1 MRISPY
7 ELHVN
12 DPEFY
17 HDIYASSGRIRD
29 KSAWQIKSGDS
40 AQAMG
45 FTVSHELHRQRRQAV
60 DPFFSTQSVA
70 KLEHV
75 IQRNVD
81 KLCDRMQEYKRAQKP
96 INLTEAFLAL
106 TMDIIESYSFGTSSN
121 LLDLPEFSTEW
132 KNTITGIMSK
142 TALLNHCGWI
152 PKIIH
157 LFPEKMIENAEP
169 SLAMMNGLK
178 RVSQTARCNL
188 GNVPKTYTAHRKT
201 GPASCGAP
209 WACEQTTTTNH
220 I

>member
-12 DPEFY
+12 DPHFY
-17 HDIYASSGRIRD
+17 DEIYASSGRVRD
-29 KSAWQIKSGDS
+29 KSAWQVKSGDS

-45 FTVSHELHRQRRQAV
+45 FTVSHELHRRRRQAV
-60 DPFFSTQSVA
+60 DRFFSTQSVA

-75 IQRNVD
+75 IQGNID
-81 KLCDRMQEYKRAQKP
+81 KLCSRIEEYKQAQKP

-132 KNTITGIMSK
+132 RNTITGIMSK

-152 PKIIH
+152 PTIVH
-157 LFPEKMIENAEP
+157 LIPERLIESAEP

-178 RVSQTARCNL
+178 RVSTF
-188 GNVPKTYTAHRKT
+188 
-201 GPASCGAP
+201 ASCE
-209 WACEQTTTTNH
+209 CEWVPESYIAYHKTHPSGRGTAWPRQQASTTH
-220 I
+220 YI

>member
-12 DPEFY
+12 DPDFY
-17 HDIYASSGRIRD
+17 HDIYASSGRVRD
-29 KSAWQIKSGDS
+29 KSAWQVKSGDS

-45 FTVSHELHRQRRQAV
+45 FTVSHELHRRRRQAV
-60 DPFFSTQSVA
+60 DPFFSTQSVV

-75 IQRNVD
+75 IQGNID
-81 KLCDRMQEYKRAQKP
+81 KLCRRMNEYKQAQKP

-106 TMDIIESYSFGTSSN
+106 TMDIIESYSFGTSAN

-178 RVSQTARCNL
+178 RVSRLAIRDFES
-188 GNVPKTYTAHRKT
+188 VPK
-201 GPASCGAP
+201 S
-209 WACEQTTTTNH
+209 
-220 I
+220 